1 MTSAITTN
9 CTAVQATAVAH
20 IIINTAAR
28 TYKLFFPIIML
39 ASVVVVVVIIVLVV
53 FYFCNMYMCPF
64 CRIYLFLS

>member
-9 CTAVQATAVAH
+9 YTAVQATAVAH

-39 ASVVVVVVIIVLVV
+39 SYAVVVVVVIIVLVV
-53 FYFCNMYMCPF
+53 FLY
-64 CRIYLFLS
+64 